1 MSELKVSVGILD
13 EFMLLSGE
21 MTVIRNM
28 INKMVKNLEHK
39 YAGDKELNHLTE
51 LLEELHK
58 INGGI
63 QVKITDLR
71 KEAIQDV
78 IDDLPKWLKTL
89 TAESQ
94 KSVSIETLGTDLRVD
109 TSIAG
114 SLSAF
119 VKPLIQFAVATTY
132 KVASSGKMSLEFRA
146 SGENIIITFIDQTME
161 NGGSINHEFLT
172 GWQSDPDLAVV
183 VGGLQAIGGGIL
195 VEPFRKNAVKWVLRI
210 PMPKS
215 VLITHCLF
223 VKGFSMEI
231 GVPKDN
237 ILRIMKVTSENR
249 SEILRDLVDS
259 KVLLLDGHILP
270 VLNLSEILKQG
281 SDTHVPDEDFNVV
294 ILRTTQNVK
303 FALVVDEVVDIEDAV
318 VKQLSGP
325 IKKIGLYLGATFLG
339 EGSLGLIM
347 SVDGFAKN
355 CGLDQLADQWRNNAE
370 ITRLAEETAQRN
382 TITGKER
389 DIMLFDLFIQGRFC
403 ILQNDIFRLEE
414 FESQKVQQSGSTW
427 VVPYRDSYLTLLDL
441 SQWLDKGSPFDMSA
455 RKAEERWTTIVVQKG
470 KLYLGFVVKSITDSS
485 QMNTEPQE
493 ALKKQRGVKGHF
505 LLGDKTV
512 AFVDIPALINA
523 LESSDFEEVEIEPD
537 NLRPRLVKSA

>member
-1 MSELKVSVGILD
+1 MSDLRVSVGILD

-39 YAGDKELNHLTE
+39 YTGDKELTHLTE

-58 INGGI
+58 INGNI
-63 QVKITDLR
+63 QNKITDLR
-71 KEAIQDV
+71 KEAIGDV
-78 IDDLPKWLKTL
+78 LDDLPKWLETL
-89 TAESQ
+89 TADSQ
-94 KSVSIETLGTDLRVD
+94 KSVFIETRGTDLRVD

-119 VKPLIQFAVATTY
+119 VKPLIQFALNTTY
-132 KVASSGKMSLEFRA
+132 KVVSFGKMSLEFRA
-146 SGENIIITFIDQTME
+146 SGEDIIVTFIDQNMDNSGTV
-161 NGGSINHEFLT
+161 NHEFLT

-183 VGGLQAIGGGIL
+183 VGGLQAIGGGII
-195 VEPFRKNAVKWVLRI
+195 VEPYRKNAVRWVLRI

-223 VKGFSMEI
+223 VKGYSMEI

-249 SEILRDLVDS
+249 GDVLRDLVDS
-259 KVLLLDGHILP
+259 KVLLLDGQILP
-270 VLNLSEILKQG
+270 LLNLSEILKQG
-281 SDTHVPDEDFNVV
+281 ADTFVPDDDFNVV

-355 CGLDQLADQWRNNAE
+355 CGIDQLADQWRNNAE
-370 ITRLAEETAQRN
+370 ITRLAEETAKKN
-382 TITGKER
+382 LLTGRER
-389 DIMLFDLFIQGRFC
+389 DIMLFDLFIEGRFC
-403 ILQNDIFRLEE
+403 ILQTDIFRLEE
-414 FESQKVQQSGSTW
+414 FDSIKVQQSGSTW
-427 VVPYRDSYLTLLDL
+427 VLPYRDSYLTLLDVTR
-441 SQWLDKGSPFDMSA
+441 WLDKGKPFDMSH
-455 RKAEERWTTIVVQKG
+455 RKEEARWTTIVVQKG
-470 KLYLGFVVKSITDSS
+470 KLYLGLVVKSITDSS
-485 QMNTEPQE
+485 QMSNEPQQ
-493 ALKKQRGVKGHF
+493 ALKKQRGIKGHF
-505 LLGDKTV
+505 LHGDHTI
-512 AFVDIPALINA
+512 AFVDIPGLINSIDTS
-523 LESSDFEEVEIEPD
+523 EFDDSCSDETDTIA
-537 NLRPRLVKSA
+537 NRQTA